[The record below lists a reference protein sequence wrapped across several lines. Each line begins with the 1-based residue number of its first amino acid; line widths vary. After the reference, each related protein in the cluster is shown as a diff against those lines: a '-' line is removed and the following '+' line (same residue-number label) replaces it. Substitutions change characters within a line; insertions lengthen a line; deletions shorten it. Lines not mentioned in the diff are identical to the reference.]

1 MLKTKLRDLNSALQA
16 WGYSDNPR
24 AFIDQFNIEVRR
36 ASAGEAAARSAWV
49 DDVECW
55 IGEGDRILDDVQAL
69 LASGVMES
77 LRADELSKL
86 WEELAAVSFKVAYVM
101 AGVEARLD
109 YLQTANPLCFLPV
122 RP

>member
-1 MLKTKLRDLNSALQA
+1 M
-16 WGYSDNPR
+16 
-24 AFIDQFNIEVRR
+24 
-36 ASAGEAAARSAWV
+36 

-109 YLQTANPLCFLPV
+109 YLQTVNPLCFLPV